1 MIKFQLLKILNSWK
15 TKQINIMRTDDI
27 PHVNNCPRTCSD
39 CCGPVPFTE
48 SEFKDL
54 PRKHRRT
61 LSMRKFADGSDKCC
75 FSTPSGCAI
84 YDRRPLMCRLFGASE
99 QPRMRCPHGVKADNP
114 LTSQE
119 TARMVRDAILD
130 NKGETFI
137 S

>member
-1 MIKFQLLKILNSWK
+1 MK
-15 TKQINIMRTDDI
+15 TSAI

-48 SEFKDL
+48 AEFKAL

-61 LSMRKFADGSDKCC
+61 LSMRQFADGSDKCC

-84 YDRRPLMCRLFGASE
+84 YDRRPLMCRLFAAVDFPLLTCPRGA
-99 QPRMRCPHGVKADNP
+99 RADRP
-114 LTSQE
+114 LTHDE
-119 TARMVRDAILD
+119 ARIMIKA
-130 NKGETFI
+130 GGPAAFI